1 MRRLIDFCF
10 SDRRGL
16 AVALA
21 AAVGAGAVV
30 AWAEHWAGMEP
41 CSLCWTQRLF
51 MGLFAVAA
59 LAGFVAWPKGRA
71 GKTLLGVPLLGTAL
85 AGAAVAVRHLYVI
98 WNPEVAECGMSPE
111 VMVQILPWHKLLLE
125 LITGNTDCAE
135 ASHLLG
141 VPLPLWS
148 LFGFLALAALSAYA
162 LIRRSPSL

>member
-1 MRRLIDFCF
+1 MRRLMEMCFCG
-10 SDRRGL
+10 RRGL
-16 AVALA
+16 AVALV

-30 AWAEHWAGMEP
+30 AWAEHWAGMQP
-41 CSLCWTQRLF
+41 CSLCWTQRIF
-51 MGLFAVAA
+51 MGLFAVTA
-59 LAGFVAWPKGRA
+59 LAGLIAWPKGRV
-71 GKTLLGVPLLGTAL
+71 GKTLLGAPLLGTAL
-85 AGAAVAVRHLYVI
+85 AGAAVAMRHLYVI

-111 VMVQILPWHKLLLE
+111 VMMQMLPWQELLLE
-125 LITGNTDCAE
+125 LITGNSDCAE